1 MRSFFLLII
10 LSMVMGQKSGQIN
23 PIPENQFGMSSG
35 IFANFGTSDFEID
48 GFFEIQTRSGL
59 FLETS
64 GITQLDNNTTLNTSL
79 GFMREVL
86 PNMLMGG
93 GYSNYTEFNS
103 NDVLN
108 EVFFG
113 FNSKSITGVV
123 FLGLGSELSPN
134 YLGILNLNA
143 LIPELMFDSSIIGVA
158 SEQLGEFGS
167 DIFFNISTTSS
178 YGFSL
183 GYSLSSERYEDQ
195 QTRTFTKQGHTKT
208 FIVPVSSKGFFNT
221 IYIGINF

>member
-1 MRSFFLLII
+1 
-10 LSMVMGQKSGQIN
+10 
-23 PIPENQFGMSSG
+23 
-35 IFANFGTSDFEID
+35 
-48 GFFEIQTRSGL
+48 
-59 FLETS
+59 
-64 GITQLDNNTTLNTSL
+64 
-79 GFMREVL
+79 MREVS

-93 GYSNYTEFNS
+93 GYSNYLEFNS
-103 NDVLN
+103 NDVLH
-108 EVFFG
+108 EVFLG

-143 LIPELMFDSSIIGVA
+143 LIPELIFDSSIIGVA
-158 SEQLGEFGS
+158 SKQLGEFGS
-167 DIFFNISTTSS
+167 DIFFNISSTSS

-195 QTRTFTKQGHTKT
+195 QTITFTKKGHTKT
-208 FIVPVSSKGFFNT
+208 FNMPVSSKGFFNT

>member
-1 MRSFFLLII
+1 
-10 LSMVMGQKSGQIN
+10 MGQKSGQIS

-64 GITQLDNNTTLNTSL
+64 GITQLDKNTTLNTSL
-79 GFMREVL
+79 GFMREVS

-93 GYSNYTEFNS
+93 GYSNYIEFNS
-103 NDVLN
+103 NDVLH
-108 EVFFG
+108 EVFLG
-113 FNSKSITGVV
+113 FNSKSITWVV
-123 FLGLGSELSPN
+123 FLGLGSEFSPN

-208 FIVPVSSKGFFNT
+208 ITVPVSSKGFFNT

>member
-1 MRSFFLLII
+1 
-10 LSMVMGQKSGQIN
+10 MGQKSGQIN

-35 IFANFGTSDFEID
+35 IFANFGTSGFEID

-64 GITQLDNNTTLNTSL
+64 GITQLDKNTTLNTSL

-93 GYSNYTEFNS
+93 GYSNYIEFNS

-123 FLGLGSELSPN
+123 FLGLGSDISPN

-143 LIPELMFDSSIIGVA
+143 LIPELIFDSSIVGVA

-208 FIVPVSSKGFFNT
+208 FNVPVSSKGFFNT

>member
-1 MRSFFLLII
+1 MRSFFLLIM

-93 GYSNYTEFNS
+93 GYSNYIEFNS

>member
-1 MRSFFLLII
+1 
-10 LSMVMGQKSGQIN
+10 MGQKSGQIN

-35 IFANFGTSDFEID
+35 IFANFGTSGFEID

-64 GITQLDNNTTLNTSL
+64 GITQLDKNNTLNTSL

-93 GYSNYTEFNS
+93 GYSNYIEFNS

-195 QTRTFTKQGHTKT
+195 QTRTITKQGHTKT
-208 FIVPVSSKGFFNT
+208 FNVPVSSKGFFNT

>member
-1 MRSFFLLII
+1 
-10 LSMVMGQKSGQIN
+10 MGC
-23 PIPENQFGMSSG
+23 
-35 IFANFGTSDFEID
+35 
-48 GFFEIQTRSGL
+48 
-59 FLETS
+59 
-64 GITQLDNNTTLNTSL
+64 
-79 GFMREVL
+79 
-86 PNMLMGG
+86 
-93 GYSNYTEFNS
+93 
-103 NDVLN
+103 
-108 EVFFG
+108 
-113 FNSKSITGVV
+113 
-123 FLGLGSELSPN
+123 FLGLGSEFSPN

-195 QTRTFTKQGHTKT
+195 QTITFTKQGHTKT
-208 FIVPVSSKGFFNT
+208 FTMPVSSKGFFNT

>member
-1 MRSFFLLII
+1 MRSLFLLIM
-10 LSMVMGQKSGQIN
+10 LSIVMGQKSGQNN

-35 IFANFGTSDFEID
+35 VFANFGTSDFEID

-64 GITQLDNNTTLNTSL
+64 GITQLDKNTTLNTSL

-93 GYSNYTEFNS
+93 GYSNYIEFNS

-123 FLGLGSELSPN
+123 FLGLGSEFSPN
-134 YLGILNLNA
+134 
-143 LIPELMFDSSIIGVA
+143 
-158 SEQLGEFGS
+158 
-167 DIFFNISTTSS
+167 
-178 YGFSL
+178 
-183 GYSLSSERYEDQ
+183 
-195 QTRTFTKQGHTKT
+195 
-208 FIVPVSSKGFFNT
+208 
-221 IYIGINF
+221 

>member
-1 MRSFFLLII
+1 MRSFFLLIM

-183 GYSLSSERYEDQ
+183 GYSLSIERYEDQ

>member
-1 MRSFFLLII
+1 MRSLFLLII

-64 GITQLDNNTTLNTSL
+64 GITQLDKNTTLNTSL

-86 PNMLMGG
+86 PNMLTGG
-93 GYSNYTEFNS
+93 GYSNYHEFNS
-103 NDVLN
+103 NDVLH
-108 EVFFG
+108 EVFLG
-113 FNSKSITGVV
+113 FNSKSITWVV
-123 FLGLGSELSPN
+123 FLGLGSEFSPN

-195 QTRTFTKQGHTKT
+195 QTRTFTKQGYTKT
-208 FIVPVSSKGFFNT
+208 ITVPVSSKGFFNT

>member
-1 MRSFFLLII
+1 
-10 LSMVMGQKSGQIN
+10 MGQKPGQIN

-64 GITQLDNNTTLNTSL
+64 GITQLDKNTTLNTSL
-79 GFMREVL
+79 GFIQEVL

-93 GYSNYTEFNS
+93 GYSNYHEFNS
-103 NDVLN
+103 NDVLH
-108 EVFFG
+108 EVFLG
-113 FNSKSITGVV
+113 FNSKSITWVV
-123 FLGLGSELSPN
+123 FLGLGSEFSPN

-183 GYSLSSERYEDQ
+183 GYALSIERYEDQ
-195 QTRTFTKQGHTKT
+195 QTRTFTKQGYTKNIT
-208 FIVPVSSKGFFNT
+208 VPVSSKGFFNT

>member
-1 MRSFFLLII
+1 
-10 LSMVMGQKSGQIN
+10 MVMGQKSGQIN

>member
-1 MRSFFLLII
+1 MRSLFLLII

-64 GITQLDNNTTLNTSL
+64 GITQLDKNTTLNTSL
-79 GFMREVL
+79 GFMREVS

-93 GYSNYTEFNS
+93 GYSNYLEFNS
-103 NDVLN
+103 NDVLH
-108 EVFFG
+108 EVFLG

-183 GYSLSSERYEDQ
+183 GYSLSIERYEDQ
-195 QTRTFTKQGHTKT
+195 RTLTFTKKGYTKT
-208 FIVPVSSKGFFNT
+208 VPISSKGFFNT
-221 IYIGINF
+221 IYIGISF

>member
-10 LSMVMGQKSGQIN
+10 LSMVMGQKPGQIN

-64 GITQLDNNTTLNTSL
+64 GITQLDKNTTLNTSL
-79 GFMREVL
+79 GFIQEVL

-93 GYSNYTEFNS
+93 GYSNYHEFNS
-103 NDVLN
+103 NDVLH
-108 EVFFG
+108 EVFLG
-113 FNSKSITGVV
+113 FNSKSITWVV
-123 FLGLGSELSPN
+123 FLGLGSEFSPN

-208 FIVPVSSKGFFNT
+208 FTVPVSSKGFFNT
-221 IYIGINF
+221 IYIGISF

>member
-1 MRSFFLLII
+1 MRFLSFLIM

-64 GITQLDNNTTLNTSL
+64 GITQLDKNTTLNTSL

-93 GYSNYTEFNS
+93 GYSNYIEFNS

-195 QTRTFTKQGHTKT
+195 KTRTFTKQGHTKT
-208 FIVPVSSKGFFNT
+208 FTMPVSSKGFFNT

>member
-1 MRSFFLLII
+1 MRFLSLLIM

-35 IFANFGTSDFEID
+35 IFANFGTSGFEID

-64 GITQLDNNTTLNTSL
+64 GITELDKNTTLNTSL

-93 GYSNYTEFNS
+93 LYANYIEFNS

-123 FLGLGSELSPN
+123 FLGLLSDISPN

-195 QTRTFTKQGHTKT
+195 QTRTFTKQGYTKT
-208 FIVPVSSKGFFNT
+208 ITVPVSSKGFFNT

>member
-1 MRSFFLLII
+1 
-10 LSMVMGQKSGQIN
+10 MGQKSGQNN

-35 IFANFGTSDFEID
+35 VFANFGTSDFEID

-64 GITQLDNNTTLNTSL
+64 GITQLDKNTTLNTSL

-93 GYSNYTEFNS
+93 GYSNYIEFNS

-123 FLGLGSELSPN
+123 FLGLGGELSPN

-195 QTRTFTKQGHTKT
+195 QTITFTKQGHTKT
-208 FIVPVSSKGFFNT
+208 FTMPVSSKGFFNT

>member
-1 MRSFFLLII
+1 MRFLSLLIM

-35 IFANFGTSDFEID
+35 IFANFGTSGFEID

-64 GITQLDNNTTLNTSL
+64 GITELDKNTTLNTSL
-79 GFMREVL
+79 GFMRVVL

-93 GYSNYTEFNS
+93 GYSNYIEFNS

-123 FLGLGSELSPN
+123 FLGLGIELSPN
-134 YLGILNLNA
+134 YLGILNLNV
-143 LIPELMFDSSIIGVA
+143 LIPELIFDSSIIGVA

-167 DIFFNISTTSS
+167 DIFFNISATSS

-195 QTRTFTKQGHTKT
+195 QTITFTKQGHTKT
-208 FIVPVSSKGFFNT
+208 FTMPVSSKGFFNT

>member
-1 MRSFFLLII
+1 MRFLSLLIM

-35 IFANFGTSDFEID
+35 IFANFGTSGFEID

-64 GITQLDNNTTLNTSL
+64 GITQLDKNTTLNTSL

-86 PNMLMGG
+86 PNMLTGG
-93 GYSNYTEFNS
+93 GYSNYHEFNS
-103 NDVLN
+103 NDVLH
-108 EVFFG
+108 EVFLG
-113 FNSKSITGVV
+113 FNSKSITWVV
-123 FLGLGSELSPN
+123 FLGLGSEFSPN

-195 QTRTFTKQGHTKT
+195 QTRTFTKQGYTKT
-208 FIVPVSSKGFFNT
+208 ITVPVSSKGFFNT

>member
-1 MRSFFLLII
+1 
-10 LSMVMGQKSGQIN
+10 MGQKSGQIN

-143 LIPELMFDSSIIGVA
+143 LIPELTFDSSIIGVA

>member
-1 MRSFFLLII
+1 
-10 LSMVMGQKSGQIN
+10 MGQKSGQIN

-35 IFANFGTSDFEID
+35 IFANFGTSGFEID

-64 GITQLDNNTTLNTSL
+64 GITELDKNTTLNTSL

-93 GYSNYTEFNS
+93 GYSNYIEFNS

-123 FLGLGSELSPN
+123 FLGLGSDISPN

-208 FIVPVSSKGFFNT
+208 FNVPVSSKGFFNT

>member
-1 MRSFFLLII
+1 MRFLSLLIM

-35 IFANFGTSDFEID
+35 IFANFGTSGFEID

-64 GITQLDNNTTLNTSL
+64 GITQLDKNTTLNISL
-79 GFMREVL
+79 GFMREVV

-93 GYSNYTEFNS
+93 GYSNYHEFNS

-123 FLGLGSELSPN
+123 FLGLGSEISPN

-195 QTRTFTKQGHTKT
+195 QTITFTKQGHTKT
-208 FIVPVSSKGFFNT
+208 FTMPVSSKGFFNT

>member
-1 MRSFFLLII
+1 MRFFFLLIM

-64 GITQLDNNTTLNTSL
+64 GITQLDKNTTLNTSL
-79 GFMREVL
+79 GFMREVS

-93 GYSNYTEFNS
+93 GYSNYLEFNS
-103 NDVLN
+103 NDVLH
-108 EVFFG
+108 EVFLG

-158 SEQLGEFGS
+158 
-167 DIFFNISTTSS
+167 
-178 YGFSL
+178 
-183 GYSLSSERYEDQ
+183 R
-195 QTRTFTKQGHTKT
+195 
-208 FIVPVSSKGFFNT
+208 
-221 IYIGINF
+221 

>member
-1 MRSFFLLII
+1 
-10 LSMVMGQKSGQIN
+10 MGQKSGQNN
-23 PIPENQFGMSSG
+23 PITENQFGMSSG
-35 IFANFGTSDFEID
+35 VFANFGTSDFEID

-64 GITQLDNNTTLNTSL
+64 GITELDKNTTLNTSL

-93 GYSNYTEFNS
+93 GYSNYIEFNS

-123 FLGLGSELSPN
+123 FLGLGGEVSPN
-134 YLGILNLNA
+134 YLGILNLYA
-143 LIPELMFDSSIIGVA
+143 LIPELTFDSSIIGVA

-195 QTRTFTKQGHTKT
+195 QTITFTKQGHTKT
-208 FIVPVSSKGFFNT
+208 FNMPVSSKGFFNT

>member
-1 MRSFFLLII
+1 MRSFFLLIM

>member
-1 MRSFFLLII
+1 
-10 LSMVMGQKSGQIN
+10 MGQKSGQIN

-64 GITQLDNNTTLNTSL
+64 GITELDKNTTLNTSL

-93 GYSNYTEFNS
+93 GYSNYHEFNS
-103 NDVLN
+103 NDVLH
-108 EVFFG
+108 EVFLG
-113 FNSKSITGVV
+113 FNSKSITWVV
-123 FLGLGSELSPN
+123 FLGLGSEFSPN

-158 SEQLGEFGS
+158 SEQLGECGS
-167 DIFFNISTTSS
+167 DIFFNISRTSS
-178 YGFSL
+178 YGLSY
-183 GYSLSSERYEDQ
+183 GYSLSSERFEDQ
-195 QTRTFTKQGHTKT
+195 QTRTYNKQGYTKT
-208 FIVPVSSKGFFNT
+208 FTTPVSSQGFFNT
-221 IYIGINF
+221 VFIGINF